1 MDNNHID
8 GHKMLWHLDRVAAWR
23 KGEIIAP
30 VYVEVSAT
38 NRCNHRCIFC
48 GLDFSQPRRHALREA
63 ADLDTDTICGA
74 LISLGELGCRSVLFA
89 GEGEPL
95 LHQGLGSMIAAAQS
109 NMDVALTTNGVPG
122 TYTLYRKI
130 VPWLTWLRFSV
141 DAGTHKTY
149 ALVHGTSSHDYER
162 LLMNIQNAVCAKRGS
177 QSGVTISV
185 QFVVLE
191 ENVDEIELHPKS
203 LHQRDVAYTQQTI
216 DHIESLVAEYGDQ
229 VNIVFRK
236 ESMQK
241 YMSSVEY
248 EHCLAL
254 PFWGYIDSHG
264 DFYTCSVMLGD
275 ERFKAGNIYEH
286 SMQEILFGERRRS
299 AIAFAANEL
308 DVEKECRVNCRM
320 ARVNEFLEHISTEV
334 NHVNFI

>member
-1 MDNNHID
+1 
-8 GHKMLWHLDRVAAWR
+8 
-23 KGEIIAP
+23 
-30 VYVEVSAT
+30 
-38 NRCNHRCIFC
+38 
-48 GLDFSQPRRHALREA
+48 
-63 ADLDTDTICGA
+63 
-74 LISLGELGCRSVLFA
+74 VLFA

-191 ENVDEIELHPKS
+191 ENVDEIEQFIKLFARMGVDYIALKPYSLHPKS

-275 ERFKAGNIYEH
+275 DRFKAGNIYEH